1 MQVERSICNRF
12 FRNEGV
18 YEHINGNYKKFV
30 EFGKNLKKGLTKRA
44 SDDILNL
51 ASEEAGFSF
60 SDSDEKEKINLKKLL
75 TNEKACG
82 NINKLS
88 ERKQRTTL
96 ITKQ

>member
-1 MQVERSICNRF
+1 M
-12 FRNEGV
+12 
-18 YEHINGNYKKFV
+18 
-30 EFGKNLKKGLTKRA
+30 TKRA
-44 SDDILNL
+44 SNDILNL

-88 ERKQRTTL
+88 QGIASEILKNKLVFRKFKLTVDNRL
-96 ITKQ
+96 NL

>member
-1 MQVERSICNRF
+1 M
-12 FRNEGV
+12 
-18 YEHINGNYKKFV
+18 
-30 EFGKNLKKGLTKRA
+30 TKRA

-88 ERKQRTTL
+88 LRAAQKAAREKEKGL
-96 ITKQ
+96 DKEP